1 MNEILN
7 KLMLARDKVI
17 PEEYLTKP
25 GFKFRFCGPLIKNE
39 EKTQK
44 FKVFSAI
51 DILVNMH
58 GLPLWKTKKLLQLP
72 VNLKKNRWVWRKYT
86 KQNMAR

>member
-1 MNEILN
+1 
-7 KLMLARDKVI
+7 MLAGDKVI
-17 PEEYLTKP
+17 PEDYLTKP
-25 GFKFRFCGPLIKNE
+25 GFKFRFCGPLTKNE

-58 GLPLWKTKKLLQLP
+58 GLPL
-72 VNLKKNRWVWRKYT
+72 
-86 KQNMAR
+86 